1 MDTLIWIII
10 SGMAVA
16 FTTELLIRVLQL
28 WVAPRNVR
36 VWGTVPLSL
45 GACYLV
51 GIPYPSI
58 VVATFAVG
66 FFSTTLLLIIDRA
79 SIVSIRRKISLE
91 RASLGGLVST

>member
-16 FTTELLIRVLQL
+16 FTTELLNRILQ
-28 WVAPRNVR
+28 WWNAPRNVR
-36 VWGTVPLSL
+36 LWGTVPLSL

-51 GIPYPSI
+51 GIPFPSI
-58 VVATFAVG
+58 VVTTLAVG

-79 SIVSIRRKISLE
+79 SIVNIRR
-91 RASLGGLVST
+91 